1 MIDITLL
8 GTGGTMPL
16 KNRWLS
22 SCLISRNGHSILID
36 CGEGTQIA
44 LKKTL
49 NKFKPIDMICF
60 THFHA
65 DHISGLVGFLLSMGN
80 EGRTEP
86 VTLVGIKG
94 LKYIVECLCVIA
106 PELPFELKFI
116 EIDYSN
122 AESFMAN
129 DLILKPFAVQHSIEC
144 LGYSFELERSG
155 KFDVNKAKKNNVP
168 VEIWSEL
175 QKNKEVTFNG
185 KIYTPENVL
194 GKKRKGLKFTYCT
207 DTRPTDT
214 IISNAKNSDL
224 FVCEGMFGEDEK
236 LKRAIEAK
244 HMLFSEAALLAKKA
258 EVKQMWLTH
267 FSPSLS
273 EPEQYI
279 DIAKNIF
286 ENTECG
292 FDGKTV
298 TLCFSNK
305 V

>member
-1 MIDITLL
+1 MINITLL

-44 LKKTL
+44 LKKTS

-86 VTLVGIKG
+86 VTLVGVKG

-116 EIDYSN
+116 EVLN
-122 AESFMAN
+122 TESFTVN
-129 DLILKPFAVQHSIEC
+129 DLTVKPFQVQHSIDC
-144 LGYSFELERSG
+144 LGYSFELERNG

-168 VEIWSEL
+168 KEIWSSL
-175 QKNKEVTFNG
+175 QKNKQIEFNE
-185 KIYTPENVL
+185 KTYTSEMVL

-214 IISNAKNSDL
+214 IISNARDSDL

-236 LKRAIEAK
+236 LKRAEEAK

-267 FSPSLS
+267 FSPSLD

-279 DIAKNIF
+279 DTAKNIF

-298 TLCFSNK
+298 TLYFPEE
-305 V
+305 